1 MGWRVA
7 LSLEVLLE
15 QLNEA
20 APFRSK
26 ISDGSIGDPA
36 HSSRESDHNPN
47 PLGVVCARD
56 FTHDPANNA
65 DMNEWAEALRASR
78 DPRIKY
84 VIWNRR
90 IFSSTEAPWIWR
102 AYSGINPHDHHMHV
116 SVQGN
121 YDLPR
126 KWATPQQKEWSDLAT
141 EAEFKKI
148 VNEAVDNA
156 VKKVKEELVRQR
168 KLLAVGE
175 ERAYDPKKVCL
186 SETCKCEHG

>member
-20 APFRSK
+20 APNRSK

-56 FTHDPANNA
+56 FTHDPSHNA

-90 IFSSTEAPWIWR
+90 IFSSTESPWIWR
-102 AYSGINPHDHHMHV
+102 PYSGINPHDHHMHV
-116 SVQGN
+116 SVEKN
-121 YDLPR
+121 YDLSK

-141 EAEFKKI
+141 KEEIQAI
-148 VNEAVDNA
+148 VRREVDEG
-156 VKKVKEELVRQR
+156 VRRVKEELVRQR
-168 KLLAVGE
+168 KILAVGE
-175 ERAYDPKKVCL
+175 ERAYDPSKVNIQ
-186 SETCKCEHG
+186 SATKD